1 MFTRRTFILSSIK
14 GALMLTLIGRLY
26 YLTIMKGTHYK
37 VLSDKNRIQTCLL
50 APSRGLIHDQNGAVL
65 AGHKTNYRAL
75 LTPELANSPTDLIKT
90 IAAVLQ
96 LSDDHYHILLT
107 RFKRNKRQSLLIKED
122 LTWDELSKIEIQS
135 EELKGILIEKGERRF
150 YPYADITCHTVG
162 YVASATIT
170 DLKESEPLL
179 QLPGFRIGK
188 SGIEQVLNTSLQGKA
203 GLKEVEVN
211 AYGRVIRT
219 LETFNPTK
227 GADIALTIDIK
238 VQQEVAKILSREE
251 SAGAVV
257 MDIHNGAILALVSHP
272 TFNAQLF
279 TDAISQRDWHDIV
292 HHPRRPL
299 TNKVVHGQYAPGSI
313 FKMMVALA
321 ALEDNIIDEHT
332 SCHCPGYYDYN
343 GHRFHCWN
351 WKQGGHGH
359 VTVQSAIARSC
370 DTFFF
375 TIATKLGINRMATVA
390 QTFGFGAQTQIE
402 LPSERAGLI
411 PTKEWKQRIKRQ
423 VWTGG
428 DTINASIGQGYLLS
442 TPLQQA
448 RMMAMLVNG
457 LHPIMPHLI
466 KREGMPAQP
475 ALPYKIEHIDLIKKG
490 MDDAV
495 NQPLGTAYR
504 ARIQNH
510 PFSMGGKTASTQVS
524 RITAQQ
530 RLEGTHNDRPYHLRE
545 HAMFSGFSSIENPR
559 YSVAVVVEH
568 GGGGARVAAP
578 LARDILI
585 AVHQREVKT

>member
-14 GALMLTLIGRLY
+14 GGLMLTLIGRLY
-26 YLTIMKGTHYK
+26 YLTIIKGTHYK

-50 APSRGLIHDQNGAVL
+50 APSRGMIHDQNGVVL

-75 LTPELANSPTDLIKT
+75 LAPELVTLPVDLIKT
-90 IAAVLQ
+90 IASILQ
-96 LSDDHYHILLT
+96 LSDDHYQILLK
-107 RFKRNKRQSLLIKED
+107 RFKRNKRQQLLIKED

-150 YPYADITCHTVG
+150 YPYADMTCHTVG
-162 YVASATIT
+162 YVASANIT
-170 DLKESEPLL
+170 DVKESDPLL

-188 SGIEQVLNTSLQGKA
+188 SGIEQLSNAQLQGKA
-203 GLKEVEVN
+203 GLKQVEVN
-211 AYGRVIRT
+211 AYGRIIRT
-219 LETFNPTK
+219 LETFNPIK
-227 GADIALTIDIK
+227 GDDLTLTIDVN
-238 VQQEVAKILSREE
+238 VQQEVVKILSREE

-257 MDIHNGAILALVSHP
+257 MDAHNGAILALASHP

-279 TDAISQRDWHDIV
+279 TDAISQRDWHDII
-292 HHPRRPL
+292 HHPRHPL
-299 TNKVVHGQYAPGSI
+299 TNKVIHGQYAPGSI

-321 ALEDNIIDEHT
+321 ALNDNVIDEHT

-359 VTVQSAIARSC
+359 VTAQSAIAQSC

-375 TIATKLGINRMATVA
+375 NIATKLGINRIAAVA
-390 QTFGFGAQTQIE
+390 EAFGFGAQTHIE
-402 LPSERAGLI
+402 LPGEKAGLI
-411 PTKEWKQRIKRQ
+411 PTKEWKQRVKRQ
-423 VWTGG
+423 AWTGG

-457 LHPIMPHLI
+457 LRPITPHLI
-466 KREGMPAQP
+466 KRDGGCAQP
-475 ALPYKIEHIDLIKKG
+475 ALPYKVEHIDLIKRG

-495 NQPLGTAYR
+495 NQPLGNAYR

-524 RITAQQ
+524 RITVQQ

-545 HAMFSGFSSIENPR
+545 HAMFAGFSSIEDPR
-559 YSVAVVVEH
+559 YAVAVVVEH

-585 AVHQREVKT
+585 AVHQRVKKA